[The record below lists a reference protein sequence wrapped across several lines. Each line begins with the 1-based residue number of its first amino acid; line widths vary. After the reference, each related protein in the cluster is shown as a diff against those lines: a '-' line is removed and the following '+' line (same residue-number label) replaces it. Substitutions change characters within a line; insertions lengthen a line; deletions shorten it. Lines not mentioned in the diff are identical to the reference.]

1 MGVVFMD
8 KVANKQNKI
17 DIGKAIKMKYIN
29 GMTEA
34 DISRYFKCST
44 SYMNDT
50 LKPFANLFNN
60 NIAVQYVSKNMTDT
74 LRQVTANLLLQLADK
89 KKLKEASLNNIAYS
103 FSQVAKELH
112 LAESTPTDLT
122 ASALIVKDIE
132 DLRSQANQLTKQ
144 LREEETPVDNL

>member
-1 MGVVFMD
+1 MGAVFTD

-50 LKPFANLFNN
+50 LKPFADLFNN
-60 NIAVQYVSKNMTDT
+60 NIAVQYVSKNITGT

-112 LAESTPTDLT
+112 LAESTPTDLNAT
-122 ASALIVKDIE
+122 VLAIKEIEALRTK
-132 DLRSQANQLTKQ
+132 SHQLTQQ
-144 LREEETPVDNL
+144 LREDDL